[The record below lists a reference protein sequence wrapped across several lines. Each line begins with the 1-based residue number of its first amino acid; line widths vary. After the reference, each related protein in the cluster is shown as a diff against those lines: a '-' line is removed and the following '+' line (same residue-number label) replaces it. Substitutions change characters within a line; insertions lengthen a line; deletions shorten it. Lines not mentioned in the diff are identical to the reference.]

1 MSDERASTNSS
12 VDEADAERARA
23 AQEHVRHAR
32 DAALRADVSGLLA
45 RAVSMHGMLQGCT
58 EALVRH
64 LGVAFAR
71 IWNLPRGDD
80 VLELQASAGAY
91 TRLDGRYSRVRVGDR
106 KIGLIALERVPYL
119 TNDVLADSRIGDKA
133 WALREGMVAFAGYP
147 LVVEGRTVGVMAMF
161 ARHALEPETLEVLGS
176 IATAVAQGI
185 ERKRSE
191 DELRR
196 SEAYLAQGQRLS
208 HTGSWAEQIGTG
220 DVFWSAETCRIFGLD
235 AEHAPLDRQEIRRL
249 IHPDDRD
256 RFAKVVE
263 AAERERR
270 GFELEFKV
278 VRPNGAIRHVRSKAQ
293 PVLDDSGL
301 LSEFMGVVMDVT
313 ERKRAERA
321 LRRARE
327 RVLEARFTA
336 ILTERT
342 RLAREIHDTLLQGF
356 TGVGLRLLAVAN
368 GATAQSETAAA
379 LREIIT
385 LAQRTLEDAR
395 CAVWDLRSPSESN
408 EELPLKVRTA
418 AEAAVR
424 GTGLGLE
431 CAMKGPVRPLDDD
444 VEAVVVLVAQE
455 AVVNV
460 VKHAAARVVRI
471 RVTYGARRMR
481 LSVADDGRG
490 FTVDSDFRS
499 YSGHWGLLGMRER
512 ASQIRATLSV
522 QSRAGVGTEVVLG
535 VPYDTSGEVHPR
547 ALQKKGLRE
556 SLEDQVRFS
565 LGSGAPEDS
574 SLRE

>member
-1 MSDERASTNSS
+1 MLPTMTEELVRANSRAE
-12 VDEADAERARA
+12 EADAERSRA
-23 AQEHVRHAR
+23 AEEHARHVR

-45 RAVSMHGMLQGCT
+45 RAVSMRGMLQGCT
-58 EALVRH
+58 EALVKH

-71 IWNLPRGDD
+71 IWTLPRGDD

-91 TRLDGRYSRVRVGDR
+91 TRLDGRYARVRVGDR

-119 TNDVLADSRIGDKA
+119 TNDVLSDSRIRDKA
-133 WALREGMVAFAGYP
+133 WAEREGMVAFAGYP
-147 LVVEGRTVGVMAMF
+147 LVVDERTVGVMAMF
-161 ARHALEPETLEVLGS
+161 AQHALEPETLEVLGS

-196 SEAYLAQGQRLS
+196 SEAYLVQGQRLS

-220 DVFWSAETCRIFGLD
+220 EVFWSAETCRIFGLD
-235 AEHAPLDRQEIRRL
+235 TEHVSLDREGIRRL

-256 RFAKVVE
+256 RFEKVVE

-270 GFELEFKV
+270 GFELEFRV
-278 VRPNGAIRHVRSKAQ
+278 VRPNGSIRFVHSKGQ
-293 PVLDDSGL
+293 PVLDEAGQL
-301 LSEFMGVVMDVT
+301 AELMGVIMDVT
-313 ERKRAERA
+313 ERKRSERA
-321 LRRARE
+321 LQRARE
-327 RVLEARFTA
+327 RALEARFAA

-368 GATAQSETAAA
+368 GVAQPETAAA
-379 LREIIT
+379 LREIIA
-385 LAQRTLEDAR
+385 LAQSTLENAR
-395 CAVWDLRSPSESN
+395 RAVWDLRSPSESN
-408 EELPLKVRTA
+408 EDLPLKLRAA
-418 AEAAVR
+418 AETAVR
-424 GTGLGLE
+424 GTGIALE
-431 CAMKGPVRPLDDD
+431 CEMRGPMRPLNEE
-444 VEAVVVLVAQE
+444 VEAVFVLVAQE

-460 VKHAAARVVRI
+460 VKHAAARVVRL
-471 RVTYGARRMR
+471 RLGFGARRVQ

-522 QSRAGVGTEVVLG
+522 QSNPGVGTEVLLG
-535 VPYDTSGEVHPR
+535 VPYDTMI
-547 ALQKKGLRE
+547 
-556 SLEDQVRFS
+556 
-565 LGSGAPEDS
+565 PEGGM
-574 SLRE
+574 